1 MVAVLKAPSVSTVI
15 FPVSRLQ
22 YNYRLRVV
30 GNGSAIITVTT
41 VIYRLRALYLI
52 IVQAE

>member
-1 MVAVLKAPSVSTVI
+1 MVVLKALSVSTVI

-22 YNYRLRVV
+22 YNYRLTVV
-30 GNGSAIITVTT
+30 GNGLAIITVTT
-41 VIYRLRALYLI
+41 VIYRLRTLYLI